1 MIIYSCIEN
10 LLQYA
15 QSHLLLDDLDVIYVR
30 NKLMQSLK
38 LEDYVQYETD
48 VDAIEEMTCPD
59 AVLNPIVDYAV
70 ENGIITEDGR
80 EEFADKIM
88 DTVSLKPSEIVF
100 SFGVKSSGISA
111 TFVIACADT
120 PCFLISSASVSPCSA
135 RALSGVTVT
144 KSMAIGNSSPIIF
157 S

>member
-48 VDAIEEMTCPD
+48 VDAIEEMNCPD

-70 ENGIITEDGR
+70 ENQRDCR
-80 EEFADKIM
+80 Y
-88 DTVSLKPSEIVF
+88 V
-100 SFGVKSSGISA
+100 
-111 TFVIACADT
+111 
-120 PCFLISSASVSPCSA
+120 
-135 RALSGVTVT
+135 
-144 KSMAIGNSSPIIF
+144 
-157 S
+157 